1 MNDIKKDSIMEIDG
15 DWEERLTKIFA
26 DGMGM
31 TEEDFLLQMDENS
44 SEEDLA
50 RIRSKYDF
58 E

>member
-1 MNDIKKDSIMEIDG
+1 MNEIKKDSIMEIDG

-31 TEEDFLLQMDENS
+31 TEEDFLIWMDEDS

-50 RIRSKYDF
+50 RIRSKYNF

>member
-31 TEEDFLLQMDENS
+31 TKEDFLIWMDKDS